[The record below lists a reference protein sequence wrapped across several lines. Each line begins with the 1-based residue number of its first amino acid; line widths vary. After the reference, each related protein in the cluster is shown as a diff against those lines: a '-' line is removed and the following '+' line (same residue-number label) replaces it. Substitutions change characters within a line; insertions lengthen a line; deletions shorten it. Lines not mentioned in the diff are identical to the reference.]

1 MLWGWMHWRVAR
13 TLAGLFA
20 TFLLVGV
27 AAADGLERVELD
39 NHRAALDRLVNES
52 APAWR
57 VRRIEIEGRGSFDF
71 DLQPVEVFAPG
82 ARVVIDEGTPI
93 PHAMLNRTRH
103 LRGRVRGMDDSLVAV
118 SVAPD
123 GTITGL
129 LNDGEVTWE
138 LQRRPWDEALEA
150 TRLRLDSAPADPF
163 RCQADRLVQPTA
175 LRERQLRDAQRL
187 SQMQVPAALLEGQFY
202 QVTVAI
208 ETDHELY
215 AQFGSTESTLTY
227 ISNLFNY
234 VGGIYEQEAQ
244 TRLLVGDTFLWT
256 TPASQP
262 WVENGGTLCRL
273 YEFGRYWRNNR
284 ADVERTIAHFLSGRS
299 LGGGVAWQNAL
310 CRAPWQDNQPTGCAS
325 LGNER
330 VGGDFGVS
338 GNLNG
343 TISTPGGIAWDATVV
358 AHEIGHN
365 FNSPHTHCYG
375 GIDNHASPVDACYG
389 GDPSDPPWTGT
400 CWSGAVGLPGMGSL
414 AGGTAGDRQG
424 TIMSY
429 CHLLQGGQGNV
440 AGSFGRNHPFGVAAD
455 RVPDRMFNAVAATAV
470 TNPAC
475 IPVVG
480 SSDNRS
486 LTVFRTGNGTG
497 TVTSDPAGI
506 DCGASCSADFPLDS
520 SVVLSAIAGPGSDFA
535 GWSGEGCS
543 GTDTCAVTMSAARSV
558 TATFE
563 VPPMA
568 LSNGVPVPDLS
579 GAADSE
585 RFFTIEVPE
594 GATDLVVTT
603 SGGTGDVDLYLR
615 FGLQP
620 TLAESDC
627 SPLEVGNNETC
638 EVPAPDAGTYHIM
651 LHGWNAY
658 AGVTLV
664 ASFTPPAPTGCGYND
679 EVVLS
684 DTVLTGTQTHGAC
697 SVLTAGPSLVVG
709 TGADV
714 TFVAGER
721 IVLRPG
727 FGVETGARLSAMIDV
742 ALQP

>member
-1 MLWGWMHWRVAR
+1 MRYAWAHWRVLW
-13 TLAGLFA
+13 TLSGLLT

-27 AAADGLERVELD
+27 ATASGPEPVELD
-39 NHRAALDRLVNES
+39 NHRTELDRLVGEA

-57 VRRIEIEGRGSFDF
+57 VRQIEIEGRGSFDF
-71 DLQPVEVFAPG
+71 DLQPVEVFAPD
-82 ARVVIDEGTPI
+82 AQIFIDEGTPI
-93 PHAMLNRTRH
+93 PHAVLNRTRH
-103 LRGRVRGMDDSLVAV
+103 LRGRVRGMDNSLVAV

-150 TRLRLDSAPADPF
+150 TRLRLGSARTEPF
-163 RCQADRLVQPTA
+163 QCQMDLLPQPSV
-175 LRERQLRDAQRL
+175 LRERLLLDAQPL
-187 SQMQVPAALLEGQFY
+187 SQMAVPAALLEGELY

-215 AQFGSTESTLTY
+215 AQFGSTESALTY
-227 ISNLFNY
+227 IGNLFNY
-234 VGGIYEQEAQ
+234 VGGIFEQEIQ
-244 TRLLVGDTFLWT
+244 TRLLIGDTFLWT
-256 TPASQP
+256 TAVSQP
-262 WVENGGTLCRL
+262 WIENGGTVCRL
-273 YEFGRYWRNNR
+273 YEFGRYWLHNR
-284 ADVERTIAHFLSGRS
+284 AAVERTIAHFLSGRS
-299 LGGGVAWQNAL
+299 LGGGVAWQGTL
-310 CRAPWQDNQPTGCAS
+310 CRDPWQVDQATGCAS
-325 LGNER
+325 LGNEL
-330 VGGDFGVS
+330 VVGDFGLS
-338 GNLNG
+338 ANLNG

-365 FNSPHTHCYG
+365 FNSHHTHCYG
-375 GIDNHASPVDACYG
+375 GVSNDASPVDACF
-389 GDPSDPPWTGT
+389 SDDQSDSSWPGT
-400 CWSGAVGLPGMGSL
+400 CWSGDVSLPGMGAL
-414 AGGTAGDRQG
+414 TGGTAGNRQG

-429 CHLLQGGQGNV
+429 CHLLGGELGNI
-440 AGSFGRNHPFGVAAD
+440 AGTFGRNHPFGVTAD
-455 RVPDRMFNAVAATAV
+455 RVPDLMFNVVADTAAA
-470 TNPAC
+470 NPAC

-480 SSDNRS
+480 SGANPS
-486 LTVFRTGNGTG
+486 LNVFRAGNGTG
-497 TVTSDPAGI
+497 TVTSNPAGI
-506 DCGASCSADFPLDS
+506 DCGASCSAEFPLDS
-520 SVVLSAIAGPGSDFA
+520 SVVLSAIAGTGSVFG
-535 GWSGEGCS
+535 GWSGAGCS

-563 VPPMA
+563 LPSMT
-568 LSNGVPVPDLS
+568 LSNGIPVPDLS
-579 GAADSE
+579 GTEGSE

-615 FGLQP
+615 FGVQP
-620 TLAESDC
+620 TLAEWDC
-627 SPLEVGNNETC
+627 SPFVNGNNETC

-651 LHGWNAY
+651 LHGWHAY

-664 ASFTPPAPTGCGYND
+664 ASFASPPPAGCGYND

-727 FGVETGARLSAMIDV
+727 FEVEAGARLNAMIDV

>member
-1 MLWGWMHWRVAR
+1 MMLLGWMHWRVAR
-13 TLAGLFA
+13 TLAGLF
-20 TFLLVGV
+20 TTLWLVGV
-27 AAADGLERVELD
+27 AAAGGPERVELD
-39 NHRAALDRLVNES
+39 NHRAALDRLVSES

-82 ARVVIDEGTPI
+82 ARVVIDEGTPT
-93 PHAMLNRTRH
+93 PHAVLNRTRH
-103 LRGRVRGMDDSLVAV
+103 LRGRVRRMDDSLVAV

-150 TRLRLDSAPADPF
+150 TRLRLDSASAQPF

-187 SQMQVPAALLEGQFY
+187 SQMQLPAALLEGQFY

-215 AQFGSTESTLTY
+215 AQFGSTESTLKY

-234 VGGIYEQEAQ
+234 VGGIYEQELQ
-244 TRLLVGDTFLWT
+244 TRLVVGDTFLWT
-256 TPASQP
+256 TSAGQP
-262 WVENGGTLCRL
+262 WVENGGTECRL
-273 YEFGRYWRNNR
+273 YEFGRYWRDNR

-299 LGGGVAWQNAL
+299 LGGGIAWQNVL
-310 CRAPWQDNQPTGCAS
+310 CFTPWQVDQPTGCAS
-325 LGNER
+325 LGNEL
-330 VGGDFGVS
+330 VVGDFGVS

-343 TISTPGGIAWDATVV
+343 TISTPGGIASDATRV

-365 FNSPHTHCYG
+365 FDSPHTHCYG

-389 GDPSDPPWTGT
+389 SEESDPPRTGT
-400 CWSGAVGLPGMGSL
+400 CWSGAVSLPGMGAL
-414 AGGTAGDRQG
+414 TGGTADSRQG

-429 CHLLQGGQGNV
+429 CHLLEGGQGNR
-440 AGSFGRNHPFGVAAD
+440 AGTFGRNHSFGVAPD
-455 RVPDRMFNAVAATAV
+455 RVPDRMLDTVAATAV
-470 TNPAC
+470 ASPAC

-480 SSDNRS
+480 ISTNQS

-506 DCGASCSADFPLDS
+506 DCGPSCSADFPLDS
-520 SVVLSAIAGPGSDFA
+520 SVVLSAIAGPGSDFG
-535 GWSGEGCS
+535 GWSGESCS
-543 GTDTCAVTMSAARSV
+543 GTATCAVTMSAARSV

-568 LSNGVPVPDLS
+568 LSNAVPVPGLS
-579 GAADSE
+579 GTEDSE
-585 RFFTIEVPE
+585 RFFTIEVPA
-594 GATDLVVTT
+594 GATNLVATT

-615 FGLQP
+615 FGVQP

-627 SPLEVGNNETC
+627 RPLEIGNEETC
-638 EVPAPDAGTYHIM
+638 EIAAPNSGTYHIM
-651 LHGWNAY
+651 LHGWSAY
-658 AGVTLV
+658 TGVTLV
-664 ASFTPPAPTGCGYND
+664 ASFTPPAPAGCGYND

-709 TGADV
+709 TGANA

-727 FGVETGARLSAMIDV
+727 FGVEAGARLSAIIDV
-742 ALQP
+742 AL